1 MAHRASL
8 VATGD
13 RHKGILS
20 PFTPSHVKHQGI
32 AKRWCFGHPSF
43 VALFVILS
51 WGVSNGRPAPQQSVP
66 TFQTSTELVSVPV
79 TVKDRHGNRV
89 HGLTRNDFHIS
100 EDGHEVAIRSFTSA
114 PPMQPASA
122 VSSGAPGR
130 LEGSLPQEIAGIP
143 IILFFDQLNTPS
155 NEQAEVRHRLAIWY
169 QNQHT
174 LAAPTC
180 VILYTGWALRILQQ
194 PTTEAAKVRAAIDSI
209 PTTVNLQ
216 GAGATGELPL
226 PSGANENLAIGTG
239 DGPLRT
245 ITRLDYFWHR
255 ATGSSDTQSALTYA
269 GRLFAAWPGEK
280 ALVWVSAGTTIEL
293 DTSSLQALQVKLYP
307 LNVHAHIPYELI
319 ASFTTPVTTYEYET
333 DVNSQLLQNMREA
346 AQETGG
352 ELCSDSLEPQSCV
365 QKALEDATDHY
376 LLSYETHSRS
386 TQPEWRQIRVKV
398 DRPGVTVSARSAVM
412 IAPNLSNEEKKRKQI
427 AAALASPVDIP
438 GLWLELQPIPPR
450 QPGQE
455 LILSLRM
462 RSDAEH
468 PGVWNSDGMD
478 FTVAGVV
485 FSKSDVMQ
493 RFGEDVHGPL
503 PRKTLIDLD
512 TSGLTWT
519 HKIAASNAVA
529 VRLVVRDNSTGRIGS
544 ITRSLP

>member
-1 MAHRASL
+1 
-8 VATGD
+8 
-13 RHKGILS
+13 
-20 PFTPSHVKHQGI
+20 
-32 AKRWCFGHPSF
+32 
-43 VALFVILS
+43 
-51 WGVSNGRPAPQQSVP
+51 
-66 TFQTSTELVSVPV
+66 
-79 TVKDRHGNRV
+79 
-89 HGLTRNDFHIS
+89 
-100 EDGHEVAIRSFTSA
+100 
-114 PPMQPASA
+114 MQPASA

-293 DTSSLQALQVKLYP
+293 ETAPLQALQVKLYP
-307 LNVHAHIPYELI
+307 LNVHAHIPYEFI
-319 ASFTTPVTTYEYET
+319 ASFTTPTTTYEYET

-398 DRPGVTVSARSAVM
+398 DRPGVTVSARNGVM
-412 IAPNLSNEEKKRKQI
+412 ITPILKGSARKREQI
-427 AAALASPVDIP
+427 ASALDSPVDLP
-438 GLWLELQPIPPR
+438 GLRLDLQPVPPHH
-450 QPGQE
+450 PGQKI
-455 LILSLRM
+455 LLSLLM
-462 RSDAEH
+462 RSDANR
-468 PGVWNSDGMD
+468 PAVWNSDGTD

-485 FSKSDVMQ
+485 LCGPDVVQ
-493 RFGEDVHGPL
+493 RFGEDIHGSL
-503 PRKTLIDLD
+503 PQQTIAKLD
-512 TSGLTWT
+512 VSGLTWAY
-519 HKIAASNAVA
+519 KIAMPKNATA
-529 VRLVVRDNSTGRIGS
+529 VRLVVRDNTTGRIGS